1 MKKPMSTVIFILLAA
16 GIVFLALFHK
26 PVNHSEADLKKWFSS
41 RLEQIAVNLEKDI
54 NRDKNGE
61 YPHAGAQT
69 FEKRGKITYVL
80 LDKNHSRFE
89 ISDKNSLGTQ
99 DILDTAGYRN
109 LEAKVHQLNLTIQLE
124 ENMVEGDGVESFN
137 ELDEYTDD
145 FPRYYTVTI
154 SGW

>member
-1 MKKPMSTVIFILLAA
+1 MSTVIFILLAA
-16 GIVFLALFHK
+16 GIVYLALFHK

-41 RLEQIAVNLEKDI
+41 RLEQITENLEKDI
-54 NRDKNGE
+54 NKDKNGE
-61 YPHAGAQT
+61 YPHAGVQT

-80 LDKNHSRFE
+80 LDKNHSRFDV
-89 ISDKNSLGTQ
+89 SDKNKLTTQ
-99 DILDTAGYRN
+99 DIIDTAGYRK
-109 LEAKVHQLNLTIQLE
+109 LVAKVEQLSLAILLE

-137 ELDEYTDD
+137 ELDEYTYD